1 MPWARQKFS
10 GKEKWATIAV
20 AHFLRRPKL
29 KTWGFSAFG
38 LQSLAEFKE
47 VLVINFFSARNIPLS
62 CLHALDSSQCRI
74 LNR

>member
-1 MPWARQKFS
+1 MPEARQKFS

-38 LQSLAEFKE
+38 LQSLAEFNE
-47 VLVINFFSARNIPLS
+47 VSVINVFGGNFIPL
-62 CLHALDSSQCRI
+62 LTLDPLNSPQGCI
-74 LNR
+74 LDR